1 MGTDEEK
8 PYRVVAAVGDAECVM
23 PLITLSCMLAQ
34 GRNSRVT
41 ALTVTPDGARPAW
54 LVVPE
59 VCHGVP
65 VDVDVR
71 QGARPSTAIL
81 RALDEEP
88 PDLLLVGWQSAPRHG
103 RYLLGS
109 TLDPVIQRAPCPVA
123 VLRVNPQEGDDK
135 PGPEKVCRAM
145 DAMSEGATPRRV
157 LVPAG
162 GGPNAALAIELALS
176 LAADVAVTAL
186 YVARESLGASEV
198 ALGRDRLA
206 QTLSPWADDNRV
218 QPRVVQAKGVVEGV
232 LAESPRHDLLLIGMS
247 GESVVERALF
257 GNIPQRVALESPIPA
272 IVVRRGTGRVGSWL
286 RVFGRAL
293 LRALPKLDASD
304 RAEIYRDVWRDARP
318 DVDFYVMMALAAA
331 IAALGLLL
339 NSPAVII
346 GAMLVAPLMAA
357 VLGVGMGV
365 VHGDARLLRVALRAI
380 ARGVLTAVLV
390 SVIVGAL
397 VPNKTATPELLA
409 RTRPGL
415 LDLAVAL
422 ISGAAGA
429 YAVSRKDVSASLPGV
444 AISAALVPPLA
455 TVGIGV
461 MLGNMV
467 MAGGALLLFIT
478 NMVAISA
485 AAALVFLFLGFGPE
499 PEATTRQARVFRSGM
514 AGTIILLGLIF
525 VILATVTATTL
536 RAAALRRAVA
546 TALQQEAGR
555 WAGVQVAEWQ
565 IVSNTANRLE
575 LDVTLRSADEID
587 DEEAVALRAG
597 LTQRLGRKI
606 HLTLSVLPVRQLTPE

>member
-1 MGTDEEK
+1 MGKDEEK
-8 PYRVVAAVGDAECVM
+8 PYRVVAAVGDAESVM
-23 PLITLSCMLAQ
+23 PLITLSCAFA
-34 GRNSRVT
+34 GERHGRVT
-41 ALTVTPDGARPAW
+41 VLTVTPDGAQPAW

-59 VCHGVP
+59 MCHGVP
-65 VDVDVR
+65 VKVDVR
-71 QGARPSTAIL
+71 QGTRPSAAIL
-81 RALDEEP
+81 KALDEEP
-88 PDLLLVGWQSAPRHG
+88 PDLLLVGWQNMPRHG

-123 VLRVNPQEGDDK
+123 VLRVSPRSSADR
-135 PGPEKVCRAM
+135 PGAEAICRLTNAM
-145 DAMSEGATPRRV
+145 WGGAARWRV

-176 LAADVAVTAL
+176 LAANVTVTAL
-186 YVARESLGASEV
+186 YVARQSLGASEL
-198 ALGRDRLA
+198 ALGQERLK
-206 QTLSPWADDNRV
+206 QTLSPWADDSRV
-218 QPRVVQAKGVVEGV
+218 QPKVVQARGVVEGV
-232 LAESPRHDLLLIGMS
+232 LAEAPQHDLLLIGMS
-247 GESVVERALF
+247 GESMVERALF
-257 GNIPQRVALESPIPA
+257 GNIPQRVALESPVPA

-286 RVFGRAL
+286 RRLGRTL
-293 LRALPKLDASD
+293 VRALPRLDVSD
-304 RAEIYRDVWRDARP
+304 RAEILRDVWRDARP
-318 DVDFYVMMALAAA
+318 DADFYVMMALAAA

-390 SVIVGAL
+390 GVIVGAL
-397 VPNKTATPELLA
+397 VPNKAATPELLA

-422 ISGAAGA
+422 VSGAAGA

-455 TVGIGV
+455 TVGIGL
-461 MLGNMV
+461 MLGNMA

-485 AAALVFLFLGFGPE
+485 AAALVFLLLGFGPE
-499 PEATTRQARVFRSGM
+499 REAAAQRARVFRGGM

-536 RAAALRRAVA
+536 RAAALRQAVA
-546 TALQQEAGR
+546 TALQQEVSR
-555 WAGVQVAEWQ
+555 WPSAQVADWQ
-565 IVSNTANRLE
+565 IVSNSATRLE
-575 LDVTLRSADEID
+575 LDVTLRSTDEIS
-587 DEEAVALRAG
+587 DEEAAALRAG
-597 LTQRLGRKI
+597 LTQRLGRAVY
-606 HLTLSVLPVRQLTPE
+606 LTLSVLPVRQLAPE